1 MKWNN
6 KFNYP
11 KSSRSIE
18 NGMRKYLFDDEKLP
32 SVTSILQ
39 ATKSDEDKA
48 TLANWVERVGK
59 NEANRI
65 KTEASTRGNNLH
77 KYLEDYCRGRINES
91 FFESNDQY
99 KLMAKQ
105 IIDKG
110 LKDKLEEIYGMETT
124 LRYPGKYGG
133 TSDMV
138 CKYLGKETIVD
149 FKQSNKPKKVDYIQ
163 DYFLQLGRL
172 APLIFRGA
180 QV

>member
-1 MKWNN
+1 MKWNS

-91 FFESNDQY
+91 FFETIKQACDFNISPSFKIL
-99 KLMAKQ
+99 KLLALSVAPVLVISE
-105 IIDKG
+105 IISAVPVNG
-110 LKDKLEEIYGMETT
+110 ATSVLPKLLT
-124 LRYPGKYGG
+124 
-133 TSDMV
+133 
-138 CKYLGKETIVD
+138 
-149 FKQSNKPKKVDYIQ
+149 N
-163 DYFLQLGRL
+163 
-172 APLIFRGA
+172 
-180 QV
+180 